1 MKHTLSVILPAA
13 ALLAVGTVASAQTQV
28 QRFERQLEQIQ
39 REQRVLANPEVPPE
53 QRALFDYGGYFS
65 FNFFAIDDTQQHTHI
80 LRQYDLVAY
89 GRLNIDNAHEL
100 FLRARTGYR
109 DWNSG
114 DDFDGDGDE
123 SIVPTIEQGYY
134 RFDLARYLGAYKG
147 KDIGR
152 NNLIFQGGR
161 QFIYWGNGLVFA
173 DRLDGGVVDF
183 TFGDAT
189 LEIIGGAT
197 PNDNVDIDSSRPDFD
212 QDTQRNFYG
221 GMLSYQVRK
230 HRPFVYFLAQED
242 KNEDEWLRTPGDIVT
257 RFRYDSQYF
266 GAGSAGS
273 IGDRLLYGVE
283 FAYETGE
290 GLSNSFTRVDPD
302 DPTTTVPTPQTEEDI
317 QAWAFDVRLDY
328 LFADPRRTRLSTELI
343 IASGDDDRFHSTST
357 FGGNRS
363 GTDDEGFNAFGLLNT
378 GLAFSPSVS
387 NLITYRI
394 GASTFPFPDS
404 SRFRRFQ
411 VGVDLLAF
419 AKFDKDAPIDEP
431 TDPDERYL
439 GFEPDLYLNWQI
451 TSDIT
456 IALRYGVFF
465 PGSAIDDSATGGD
478 SDNHPRH
485 FFFTGVTF
493 AF

>member
-13 ALLAVGTVASAQTQV
+13 ALLAAGNVASAQTQV
-28 QRFERQLEQIQ
+28 ERFQRQLEQIQ
-39 REQRVLANPEVPPE
+39 REQRVLVNPDVPPG
-53 QRALFDYGGYFS
+53 QRALLDYGGYLS

-80 LRQYDLVAY
+80 LRQYDLVGY

-109 DWNSG
+109 DWNHG

-123 SIVPTIEQGYY
+123 SIVPTVEQAFY

-152 NNLIFQGGR
+152 NNVVFQGGR

-173 DRLDGGVVDF
+173 DRLDGGLVDL

-189 LEIIGGAT
+189 LELIGGAT

-221 GMLSYQVRK
+221 GMLSYQLGK
-230 HRPFVYFLAQED
+230 HRPYVYFLAQED
-242 KNEDEWLRTPGDIVT
+242 KNEDEWLRTPNSVT
-257 RFRYDSQYF
+257 RFRYDSEYF
-266 GAGSAGS
+266 GLGSTGS

-290 GLSNSFTRVDPD
+290 GLSNSQFPGSTPSGLA
-302 DPTTTVPTPQTEEDI
+302 PQTEEDI
-317 QAWAFDVRLDY
+317 EAWALDARLDY
-328 LFADPRRTRLSTELI
+328 LLADRRRTRFSTELI
-343 IASGDDDRFHSTST
+343 LASGDDDRFHATST

-363 GTDDEGFNAFGLLNT
+363 GTDDEGFNAFGLLNP